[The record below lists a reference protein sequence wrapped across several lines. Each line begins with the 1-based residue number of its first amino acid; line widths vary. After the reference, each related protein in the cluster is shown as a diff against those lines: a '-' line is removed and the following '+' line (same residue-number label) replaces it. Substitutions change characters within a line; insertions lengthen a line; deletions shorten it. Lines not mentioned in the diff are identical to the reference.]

1 MDRKF
6 FDRLIVG
13 VVVLALGVFAAGCGS
28 SKSKSDGGS
37 TADVN
42 SAGLDVNGCKPAT
55 QPPAKKVKLKK
66 PSERLDRSRRYT
78 AVFQTNC
85 GEFSVLLDVKRNPK
99 TAASFAY
106 LVKRDVYVNTW
117 FHRIVSDFVA
127 QGGDPLGTGA
137 GDAGY
142 KVTEKPR
149 GKYKINTVAMA
160 KGGNEPPGT
169 SGSQFY
175 IVTGQQ
181 GTALPPDYA
190 IAGTVVNGADTIQR
204 IAGYAAPQGA
214 QSETPTGVVVITKA
228 TLLIVE

>member
-6 FDRLIVG
+6 FDKLIVG

-28 SKSKSDGGS
+28 SKSKSGGGS

-55 QPPAKKVKLKK
+55 QPAAKKVKLKK

-127 QGGDPLGTGA
+127 QGG
-137 GDAGY
+137 
-142 KVTEKPR
+142 
-149 GKYKINTVAMA
+149 
-160 KGGNEPPGT
+160 EPPGT
-169 SGSQFY
+169 SGSQFF

-214 QSETPTGVVVITKA
+214 QSEAPTGVALITKA
-228 TLLIVE
+228 TLIVK